1 MVTTRIILDEG
12 GKVMSRQNVENGE
25 KLWLGA
31 FNAGDASGVTA
42 LYGQDGR
49 LLPPNAEIV
58 AGRAAIEPFLQGFLD
73 TGAKLSFDLIQV
85 YETADVCTAVGRYE
99 MTFPAGGE
107 GPERDLGKFIEVWVR
122 QADGSWLIEDD
133 IFNSDLP
140 APAA

>member
-1 MVTTRIILDEG
+1 
-12 GKVMSRQNVENGE
+12 MSKQNVESGE
-25 KLWLGA
+25 KLWLDA
-31 FNAGDASGVTA
+31 WNAGDASGVAA
-42 LYGQDGR
+42 LYGQNAR

-58 AGRAAIEPFLQGFLD
+58 AGRAAIEPFLQEFLN

-85 YETADVCTAVGRYE
+85 YETPDVCTAVGSYD
-99 MTFPAGGE
+99 MTFPAGSD